1 MRRILTDKMKSL
13 VASGLAQKVGYLRVE
28 DFPKAKLFDDLPGQ
42 SFSPGKVLRC
52 VNRLYVVRQGVVEI
66 RHPRHELIIKHL
78 TRGSLFG
85 DMPILGQ
92 TMLLTQAVAGEEG
105 TTLAILTADRAQELV
120 RSAPVPIAQMIG
132 FRLAQVEM
140 QHFRSQFQTTPAR
153 IAAFLLERAGEGTIV
168 ETLSQ
173 SDMGRALGVYRETAT
188 NVLQDMKTD
197 KLIQI
202 QRKRITIL
210 DKQALQELSEM

>member
-1 MRRILTDKMKSL
+1 
-13 VASGLAQKVGYLRVE
+13 
-28 DFPKAKLFDDLPGQ
+28 
-42 SFSPGKVLRC
+42 
-52 VNRLYVVRQGVVEI
+52 
-66 RHPRHELIIKHL
+66 
-78 TRGSLFG
+78 
-85 DMPILGQ
+85 
-92 TMLLTQAVAGEEG
+92 MLLTQAVAGEEG

-132 FRLAQVEM
+132 CRLAQVEM

-173 SDMGRALGVYRETAT
+173 SDIGRALGVYRETAT

>member
-13 VASGLAQKVGYLRVE
+13 VASGLAQKVGYLRIE

-42 SFSPGKVLRC
+42 SFNPGKVLRC
-52 VNRLYVVRQGVVEI
+52 ANRLYVVRQGVVEI
-66 RHPRHELIIKHL
+66 RHPRHNLIIKYL

-92 TMLLTQAVAGEEG
+92 TMLLTQAVAGKEG
-105 TTLAILTADRAQELV
+105 ATVGILSMDRAQELV

-132 FRLAQVEM
+132 SRLVEVEF
-140 QHFRSQFQTTPAR
+140 QHFRSQFQTTPSR
-153 IAAFLLERAGEGTIV
+153 IAAFLLEHSGEGSIV
-168 ETLSQ
+168 EKLSQ
-173 SDMGRALGVYRETAT
+173 SDIGRMLGVYRETAT
-188 NVLQDMKTD
+188 NVLQDMKAD

-202 QRKRITIL
+202 QRKRITLL